1 MQKKKFLGRM
11 PLDPP
16 TLSCSYWC
24 TQRGFTLLFPAPT
37 LKNARMAWTAKR
49 SLPHPCLIYTWEW
62 GRWNNDPLYHQIWG
76 WSKHHPYRSNAGLP
90 VVPSVN
96 VIYLQTRESRWS
108 PLWKRWDYSYIARQF
123 LSSLKMECML
133 ILWEYS
139 TWTFGG
145 QSLSIASWNMLTS
158 VW

>member
-1 MQKKKFLGRM
+1 MQKKIPWEDAPR
-11 PLDPP
+11 PP
-16 TLSCSYWC
+16 TLSCSYCC

-108 PLWKRWDYSYIARQF
+108 PLWKRWDYSYSQAVPIF
-123 LSSLKMECML
+123 LENGVYAYTMGV
-133 ILWEYS
+133 
-139 TWTFGG
+139 F
-145 QSLSIASWNMLTS
+145 NMD
-158 VW
+158 VWWAES